1 MAPVNRHW
9 VNCCFRFYDVSE
21 GEVLIDGQNLQDV
34 SQYSLRQAI
43 GVVPQDTVLF
53 NSTLLEN
60 VRYGR
65 PGASDSDVKH
75 AITLAHLDAFV
86 SRLPKGY
93 DTEVGERGLKLSG
106 GEKQRVAI
114 ARTILK
120 QPSILLFD
128 EATSSLD
135 SASEKA
141 VLDAINEVSHGKS
154 SLVVAHRLSTIV
166 NADRILVLDDGKI
179 VEQGNHKTLIAQN
192 GRYAALWQMQQHKDD
207 A

>member
-1 MAPVNRHW
+1 A
-9 VNCCFRFYDVSE
+9 
-21 GEVLIDGQNLQDV
+21 
-34 SQYSLRQAI
+34 
-43 GVVPQDTVLF
+43 VVPQDTVLF
-53 NSTLLEN
+53 ISTLLEN

-65 PGASDSDVKH
+65 PNASDDEVKH
-75 AITLAHLDAFV
+75 AIKLAHLEDFV
-86 SRLPKGY
+86 ARLPNGY

-141 VLDAINEVSHGKS
+141 VLDAINEVSQGKS
-154 SLVVAHRLSTIV
+154 SVVIAHRLSTVV
-166 NADRILVLDDGKI
+166 NAHRILVLDKGKI
-179 VEQGNHKTLIAQN
+179 IEQGNHKTLIAQQ
-192 GRYAALWQMQQHKDD
+192 GRYADLWKMQQHDE
-207 A
+207 AEV